1 MYPAVRGIL
10 LLLSGDGSWREG
22 KTWGGEFVVRT
33 MLAVIEVQ
41 DLAG

>member
-1 MYPAVRGIL
+1 MSRSERYSAS
-10 LLLSGDGSWREG
+10 LSGDGSWREG